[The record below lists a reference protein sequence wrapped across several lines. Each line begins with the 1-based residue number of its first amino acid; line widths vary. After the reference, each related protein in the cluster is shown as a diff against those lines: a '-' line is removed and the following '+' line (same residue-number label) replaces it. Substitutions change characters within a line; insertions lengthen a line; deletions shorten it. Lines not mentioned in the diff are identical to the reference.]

1 MDPNVPASVWLE
13 AAQKAMQIEAEA
25 VSRASR
31 RLDGNLTCAVEIIV
45 AHPGKLVVT
54 GLGKSGYIARK
65 IVATLC
71 STGTPAVFLHAAE
84 AAHGDLGIYAPGD
97 PTLMIS
103 KSGST
108 SELLDLIPFL
118 RRLPSQRVGILGN

>member
-1 MDPNVPASVWLE
+1 MMVPLRMQPKPQSEGSLD
-13 AAQKAMQIEAEA
+13 AARQAMEIEADAIRTASARLGSNLIHA
-25 VSRASR
+25 VD
-31 RLDGNLTCAVEIIV
+31 LILE
-45 AHPGKLVVT
+45 HPGKLVVT
-54 GLGKSGYIARK
+54 GLGKSGYVARK

-103 KSGST
+103 KSGCT
-108 SELLDLIPFL
+108 AE
-118 RRLPSQRVGILGN
+118 

>member
-1 MDPNVPASVWLE
+1 MQAKEQPSPWLE
-13 AAQKAMQIEAEA
+13 TARKAMEIEAEA
-25 VSRASR
+25 IARSAK
-31 RLDGNLTCAVEIIV
+31 RLDGNLSRAVDLILDG
-45 AHPGKLVVT
+45 PGKLVVT
-54 GLGKSGYIARK
+54 GLGKSGLVARK

-97 PTLMIS
+97 LTLLVS

-108 SELLDLIPFL
+108 AELLATIPFL
-118 RRLPSQRVGILGN
+118 QIGRASCRERV